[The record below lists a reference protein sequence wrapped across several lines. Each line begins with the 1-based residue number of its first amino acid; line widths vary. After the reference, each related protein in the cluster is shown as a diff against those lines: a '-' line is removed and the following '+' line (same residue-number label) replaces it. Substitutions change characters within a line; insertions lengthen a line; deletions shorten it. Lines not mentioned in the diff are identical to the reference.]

1 MLLMTWDAFF
11 RGNNSEHFEFRSE
24 VFDVN
29 ERYTKT
35 NIFIAVLGIDIDDVT

>member
-11 RGNNSEHFEFRSE
+11 RGNNSENLDFRSE

-29 ERYTKT
+29 ERCMET
-35 NIFIAVLGIDIDDVT
+35 NIFIAVLGIDVDDVT